1 MEQKLSNKE
10 KLILWNQYEILKN
23 LDTDKA
29 EKYESCQKALEYGIE
44 YVYDPSYKLAD
55 KLTEPKPKLMDPIP
69 TSVLE
74 KVKEILDMYC
84 SLYGS
89 FEALEYNF
97 RIEHNEKLGIILEQC
112 MFRGF
117 NSQDVGENGYY
128 LCAEWLIKYTMNY
141 PAFKNC
147 ELESQQSMLYEYEQ
161 MLKRYYE
168 YVKYEERENYVRNLS
183 AEQIKYIIGIK

>member
-1 MEQKLSNKE
+1 MELSKKD

-29 EKYESCQKALEYGIE
+29 ERYESCQKALEYGIE

-55 KLTEPKPKLMDPIP
+55 KLTEPKPELMDPIQAP
-69 TSVLE
+69 VLE
-74 KVKEILDMYC
+74 EVVDILYMYC
-84 SLYGS
+84 SLYAS
-89 FEALEYNF
+89 FEELEHSFKN
-97 RIEHNEKLGIILEQC
+97 EHKEKLDIILEQC

-128 LCAEWLIKYTMNY
+128 LCAEWLIKYTINY

-168 YVKYEERENYVRNLS
+168 YVKYKERENYVRNLS

>member
-1 MEQKLSNKE
+1 MGQKLSNKE

-23 LDTDKA
+23 LDTDRA
-29 EKYESCQKALEYGIE
+29 ERYEGCQKALEYGIE

-55 KLTEPKPKLMDPIP
+55 KLTEPKPELMDPIQAP
-69 TSVLE
+69 VLE
-74 KVKEILDMYC
+74 EVVDILYMYC
-84 SLYGS
+84 SLYAS
-89 FEALEYNF
+89 FEELEHSFKN
-97 RIEHNEKLGIILEQC
+97 EHKEKLDIILEQC

-117 NSQDVGENGYY
+117 NSLPGFERSYY
-128 LCAEWLIKYTMNY
+128 LCAEWLIKYSKY
-141 PAFKNC
+141 FSVFKNC
-147 ELESQQSMLYEYEQ
+147 ELKSQQSMLNEYKQ

>member
-1 MEQKLSNKE
+1 MELSKKD

-29 EKYESCQKALEYGIE
+29 EIYEGCQKALEYGIE
-44 YVYDPSYKLAD
+44 YVYDPSYKLM
-55 KLTEPKPKLMDPIP
+55 EPKPKLMDPIS
-69 TSVLE
+69 THVLK
-74 KVKEILDMYC
+74 KVRDILYMYC
-84 SLYGS
+84 SLYES
-89 FEALEYNF
+89 FKALEHKF

-117 NSQDVGENGYY
+117 NSLDDGENDYY
-128 LCAEWLIKYTMNY
+128 LCAEWLIKYAKGFS
-141 PAFKNC
+141 AFKNC
-147 ELESQQSMLYEYEQ
+147 ELESQQLMLYEYEQ

-168 YVKYEERENYVRNLS
+168 YVKYEERENPVENLS

>member
-1 MEQKLSNKE
+1 MGQKLSNKE

-23 LDTDKA
+23 LDTDRA
-29 EKYESCQKALEYGIE
+29 ERYEGCQKALEYGIE

-69 TSVLE
+69 TYVLE
-74 KVKEILDMYC
+74 KVVDILYMYC
-84 SLYGS
+84 SLYAS
-89 FEALEYNF
+89 FEELEYSFKN
-97 RIEHNEKLGIILEQC
+97 EHKGKLDIILEQC

-117 NSQDVGENGYY
+117 NSQDDGENGYY
-128 LCAEWLIKYTMNY
+128 LCAEWLIKCTKNY

-147 ELESQQSMLYEYEQ
+147 ELKSQQLMLYEYEQ